1 MNFFKTNIKL
11 FVTILL
17 SIMLTSCSSS
27 NTVSKIY
34 ELRTYYCHEG
44 KLDDLN
50 SRFRNHTV
58 KLFEKHG
65 MENIGYWTHNEKEDV
80 LIYVLAFPDLEA
92 RKKSWTSFSQDPVWQ
107 KVFEAS
113 KVDGPLVKE
122 IDSVIMDQ
130 VDYSN
135 VHANLNEN
143 KNRSFSLRT
152 YYTNENKL
160 VDLNSRFRNHTTKL
174 FPKHGIENIGYWVP
188 QGEDNMLIYI
198 VAFENE
204 KSMGKSWESFVND
217 PEWKKAKSK
226 SIENGMLVD
235 KIINENLTP
244 TDYSYI
250 K

>member
-1 MNFFKTNIKL
+1 MNFFDKNIKFL
-11 FVTILL
+11 VLILL
-17 SIMLTSCSSS
+17 TIMLTSCSSS
-27 NTVSKIY
+27 NIDSKIYELRTSNIDSKIY
-34 ELRTYYCHEG
+34 ELRTYYCHDG

-135 VHANLNEN
+135 VHANLNEYKN
-143 KNRSFSLRT
+143 KCF
-152 YYTNENKL
+152 Y
-160 VDLNSRFRNHTTKL
+160 RF
-174 FPKHGIENIGYWVP
+174 
-188 QGEDNMLIYI
+188 
-198 VAFENE
+198 
-204 KSMGKSWESFVND
+204 
-217 PEWKKAKSK
+217 
-226 SIENGMLVD
+226 
-235 KIINENLTP
+235 
-244 TDYSYI
+244 
-250 K
+250 